1 MFSPKDERRGF
12 HSCEI
17 VSGGR
22 KAFCANG
29 HTCADSFYF
38 RGNFKGENG
47 ALSAEIFEEYRAE
60 CAKGNSFTLVR

>member
-1 MFSPKDERRGF
+1 MFSPKDEWRGL

-22 KAFCANG
+22 TAFCAKEHIFGN
-29 HTCADSFYF
+29 SFYL

-47 ALSAEIFEEYRAE
+47 AASAEIFEQ
-60 CAKGNSFTLVR
+60 